1 MGEEALNFNIWNSI
15 ILAGLLQ
22 GFVFVYI
29 VLSQKKYRV
38 KSTYYLTALLFT
50 FSYSNLIY
58 YLEDANII
66 TYQIMHRY
74 FMFPFALL
82 NPALFYFYFKYFL
95 HPEHKLRSREK
106 WLFAPAIFA
115 LVIEL
120 TFRIPRI
127 LEIKLPKYYPLYD
140 LLLLLIEFSGAALTA
155 TVLVHCYGML
165 SKHQREMMDKQ
176 VRDTIPGISWF
187 KKMTVALMLLCL
199 LWMAQLVYV
208 VVNAVYMPFYALWIG
223 MTVMIYWLGHVGI
236 YKYGVQQERK
246 NIRNF
251 SIEHKVA
258 YPVLKQKSEHIN
270 TLENLL
276 VNQKMFLDSMLTLDK
291 LADEMKLSK
300 SHLSRIINNELG
312 IGFPDYLNSLRVE
325 EAKLHLL
332 NPEFANYTLVAI
344 GLEAGFNSK
353 TTFNSAFKKITS
365 FTPSEYRKLKPQRE
379 AIQNDYA

>member
-1 MGEEALNFNIWNSI
+1 MGEEAVNFNIWNSI

-66 TYQIMHRY
+66 TYSMMHLY
-74 FMFPFALL
+74 FMFPFPLL

-95 HPEHKLRSREK
+95 NPEHKLSVREK
-106 WLFAPAIFA
+106 WLFAPAIIA
-115 LVIEL
+115 LAAEL

-127 LEIKLPKYYPLYD
+127 LGMALPNYYPLYD
-140 LLLLLIEFSGAALTA
+140 TLLLFVEFSGVFLTS
-155 TVLVHCYGML
+155 VVFLYCYFII
-165 SKHQREMMDKQ
+165 SKHERDIKYKKTI
-176 VRDTIPGISWF
+176 DTIPGIGWF
-187 KKMTVALMLLCL
+187 KKMAIGLMALCV
-199 LWMAQLVYV
+199 LWLGQLIYV
-208 VVNAVYMPFYALWIG
+208 VVNEVFMPFYALWIG
-223 MTVMIYWLGHVGI
+223 MSIMIYWLGHVGI

-246 NIRNF
+246 SIRNY
-251 SIEHKVA
+251 SIENKVV
-258 YPVLKQKSEHIN
+258 YPVLRSKNGHIDA
-270 TLENLL
+270 LENLL
-276 VNQKMFLDSMLTLDK
+276 VNQKMFLDPMLTLDK
-291 LADEMKLSK
+291 LAEEMKLSK
-300 SHLSRIINNELG
+300 SHLSRIINSELG

-325 EAKLHLL
+325 EAKRHLL

-353 TTFNSAFKKITS
+353 TTFNTVFKKITTM
-365 FTPSEYRKLKPQRE
+365 TPSEFRNGK
-379 AIQNDYA
+379 